1 MTSFSR
7 AFRLSVLAF
16 LLFCCAA
23 AEAAPEPRAFLK
35 TDYASI
41 AQVSVPAP
49 NVLFLLDVGSPMVF
63 SPKGIM
69 PLRTDHYSHSQRA
82 QLLKECTY
90 GSGARP
96 CNESSAVGW
105 GRYGRDLDNS
115 NNRIG
120 DPDCYYTSD
129 PSKPYFLTFKNAA
142 YHAHLPSGVS
152 VGDVITGYPN
162 YPGSPYPPQS
172 LHHNYNDLVPNDSR
186 MYMMKLVLW
195 RLTSAENAR
204 LLSRMNVGMSTSY
217 QEDSVLAAGH
227 YWADVYKRPNWG
239 RRSDVPYGSAP
250 SWCIGFGNNG
260 TGSGGNYYE
269 SQFAI
274 SGVNRGLY
282 DATKDSPAWAR
293 INRSLLMVPFD
304 KFYVERAGMPGTY
317 DPTPN
322 LSRFRRYIDG
332 VESYS
337 GSNFT
342 NPELFADGQTPLST
356 SLYARPE
363 HAGKYDRDGHHRKKL
378 IQYANDQ
385 SSPKVI
391 QYGNDR
397 IILREYPSS
406 EHTEGLT
413 TGQALGSAID
423 FFAPRTAGGTED
435 GLAFSTGK
443 AGYFPVTGSC
453 QSNWVVIFTAGN
465 DESNAPRTA
474 AAAALELYKN
484 TLRMRGREKWNNAWR
499 EKEYAMD
506 KGVRTLVVGF
516 VDPGATDPNSVK
528 LRKSLNDIA
537 AHGQPKRAGGQWVK
551 DETRTALFANDVP
564 GLIKALNEVFSEIDA
579 ESRPAPSGAPLIQL
593 DQAAGATGK
602 LFNASYTS
610 KAFDQWFSRFSCKVL
625 TFDTTTNETHLEEKW
640 EAGGRMQ
647 AVGQNRPLYASE
659 GAEGD
664 MSRAVSRL
672 KSFASSAFQSLA
684 QVPSRPDD
692 FRNWLISF
700 PRPTSADPTPLGD
713 MQSSNFLTVGPASDE
728 VVFLHTNRGT
738 LHVLDVE
745 TGDEIW
751 GFIPPSVLQGR
762 ARVMKYKDGTG
773 MWYDGDGKDS
783 RRSMPVTLLDG
794 LLTDGIVSEDQKHV
808 LVGTMGNG
816 GNGLYAMDISTIRP
830 SPAFLWAVDN
840 VRYDTAETPPIKGV
854 RRWGLAAENSSGKN
868 FDYSDLGLTIQALNF
883 CNISEDFG
891 SGRTVGI
898 LPGGVGYNLGADSQ
912 GKAIFVVNPGNGQIY
927 KKLDDSAL
935 IHHLGKPAPLG
946 MAIAPLTLI
955 KLKKGNRILT
965 EFFTADSE
973 GNVLSCDVAGKNVSN
988 WELKSLFRLT
998 TVTANGVL
1006 EGKPVAIPKAL
1017 LKLRRKFSRN
1027 SVLIGGTCDVLAPGS
1042 GTDPTRR
1049 VHNEQQFIFCLQLG
1063 RLTGMETTKDLRPLV
1078 SEDINLVW
1086 KDPGDISPTEKGW
1099 ALRLKAEDNRNEA
1112 EFVTTAPYFYEGKLV
1127 VTTYIP
1133 QKVSQDV
1140 CVVSERGVGRVYI
1153 LDVDTGRATFKPVLL
1168 KNVKLT
1174 GVTGVRGRLLFSA
1187 EEKRSGALK
1196 EAEVEFPEVRRLA
1209 QNLLEIRLPREGDLP
1224 LNPGSPYVDY
1234 WRDFDS
1240 RMLDE
1245 MQ

>member
-7 AFRLSVLAF
+7 VFRLSVLAF
-16 LLFCCAA
+16 LFFCCAA

-49 NVLFLLDVGSPMVF
+49 NVLFLLDTGSPMVF

-69 PLRTDHYSHSQRA
+69 PLRTDGYSQWERA
-82 QLLKECTY
+82 QLLKDCTY
-90 GSGARP
+90 GTGTRP
-96 CNESSAVGW
+96 MNESNQYNYF
-105 GRYGRDLDNS
+105 RYGRDLDNS

-129 PSKPYFLTFKNAA
+129 PSKPYFLTFKNSA
-142 YHAHLPSGVS
+142 YHVNPPSGVN
-152 VGDVITGYPN
+152 VGDVITGYPK
-162 YPGSPYPPQS
+162 YKDSPYASQPFSPSQQV
-172 LHHNYNDLVPNDSR
+172 YEQLVPNDSR

-195 RLTSAENAR
+195 RLTGAENAR
-204 LLSRMNVGMSTSY
+204 LFSRMNVAMATSY
-217 QEDSVLAAGH
+217 QEDSVGGN
-227 YWADVYKRPNWG
+227 YEADFYRHAPYG
-239 RRSDVPYGSAP
+239 RNGSDTPYGSAP
-250 SWCIGFGNNG
+250 GWSLGRL
-260 TGSGGNYYE
+260 GNYKDADIAKCGVLRHFYDY
-269 SQFAI
+269 SKGTPQWYR
-274 SGVNRGLY
+274 VNRAVL
-282 DATKDSPAWAR
+282 K
-293 INRSLLMVPFD
+293 VPFD
-304 KFYVERAGMPGTY
+304 KFYVERAGVPGTY

-332 VESYS
+332 VETTNSS
-337 GSNFT
+337 EFT

-356 SLYARPE
+356 SLY
-363 HAGKYDRDGHHRKKL
+363 GRDGVGHNDTDGNKL
-378 IQYANDQ
+378 IQYAPQ
-385 SSPKVI
+385 VI
-391 QYGNDR
+391 AYGEDKIDKLN
-397 IILREYPSS
+397 LKEYSAS
-406 EHTEGLT
+406 THTERLVS
-413 TGQALGSAID
+413 GQAVGSAID
-423 FFAPRTAGGTED
+423 FFAPRTSGGLSD

-484 TLRMRGREKWNNAWR
+484 TLRIRGREKWNNAWR

-516 VDPGATDPNSVK
+516 VDPGAIDPNSVK

-537 AHGQPKRAGGQWVK
+537 AHGQPKRVGGQWVK

-564 GLIKALNEVFSEIDA
+564 GLINALNEVFSEIDA

-625 TFDTTTNETHLEEKW
+625 KFDTITNETRLEEKW
-640 EAGGRMQ
+640 EAGSRMQ
-647 AVGQNRPLYASE
+647 AVGQNRPLYASK

-664 MSRAVSRL
+664 MSQVVGRL
-672 KSFASSAFQSLA
+672 KTFSSSEFQSLA
-684 QVPSRPDD
+684 QPPSRPDD

-713 MQSSNFLTVGPASDE
+713 MQSSNFLTVGSENDE

-773 MWYDGDGKDS
+773 MWYNGDGRDS

-794 LLTDGIVSEDQKHV
+794 LLTDGIVSDDQKHV

-816 GNGLYAMDISTIRP
+816 GNGLYAMDISTIR
-830 SPAFLWAVDN
+830 SAPAFLWAVDN

-854 RRWGLAAENSSGKN
+854 RRWGLAAESSPGKN

-891 SGRTVGI
+891 AGRTVGI

-912 GKAIFVVNPGNGQIY
+912 GKAIFVVNPKDGQIY

-935 IHHLGKPAPLG
+935 IHHLGKSAPLG

-955 KLKKGNRILT
+955 KLKRGNRILT

-973 GNVLSCDVAGKNVSN
+973 GNVLSCDVAGKKVSD
-988 WELKSLFRLT
+988 WKLKSLFRLT
-998 TVTANGVL
+998 TVAANGVL

-1049 VHNEQQFIFCLQLG
+1049 VHNEQQFIFCLQLD
-1063 RLTGMETTKDLRPLV
+1063 RLAGTETTKDLRPLV
-1078 SEDINLVW
+1078 SEDINIEW

-1133 QKVSQDV
+1133 QKISQDV

-1153 LDVDTGRATFKPVLL
+1153 LDVDTGKATFKPILV

-1196 EAEVEFPEVRRLA
+1196 EAEAEFPEVRRLD
-1209 QNLLEIRLPREGDLP
+1209 QNLMEIRLPREGDLP

-1245 MQ
+1245 MH